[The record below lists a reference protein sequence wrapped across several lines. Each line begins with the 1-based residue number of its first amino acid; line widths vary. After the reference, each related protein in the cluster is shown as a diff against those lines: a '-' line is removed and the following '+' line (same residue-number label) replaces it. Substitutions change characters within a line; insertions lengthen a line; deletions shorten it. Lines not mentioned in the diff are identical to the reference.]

1 MAVDDRRLT
10 HAVRV
15 LARLTRNVEQACQ
28 TGELSLP
35 QYRLL
40 LFVNAQ
46 PQRAGE
52 LASRASV
59 SRPTLTSLVDGL
71 EKQGLV
77 ERGRVSGDRRGITL
91 ELTAKGK
98 TALEKTEA
106 QLKERLAHLV
116 EEGDADQLVDG
127 LISVGEVLRHELEAR
142 LARGNTE
149 ATDPAAE
156 PAAADSTS

>member
-1 MAVDDRRLT
+1 MPVDDRRLT

-28 TGELSLP
+28 SGELSLP

-91 ELTAKGK
+91 ELTPKGK
-98 TALEKTEA
+98 AALEKTEG
-106 QLKERLAHLV
+106 QLKERLGFLI

-142 LARGNTE
+142 LKRGAAETPE
-149 ATDPAAE
+149 AATDA
-156 PAAADSTS
+156 S